1 MIRKLG
7 FTKTQSFIGFSIML
21 GAELVCLYRFHRISK
36 SNDFKGTGEGIINFL
51 IVRILWVY

>member
-7 FTKTQSFIGFSIML
+7 FTKTQSFIGFSTML

-36 SNDFKGTGEGIINFL
+36 SNDFKGTGEGINIF
-51 IVRILWVY
+51 